1 MRPDIRSHTGQHY
14 AWMLGGAIGQLKA
27 KNDWEI
33 RAWYQYAEQFALDP
47 NLVDSDIFDSRVN
60 EKGVAVKAGY
70 MLADAISFNLTW
82 AYSWRING
90 ALGTGGIGDIA
101 VNPLDQYQ
109 TLSSGYEREVL
120 NLKTKSKP
128 STYENQTPRSLLWRW
143 WLQASPR
150 HADRLVIKGSD
161 TLGAKLVP
169 QLAEQFKAQHPG
181 TTFDIAAEGSTTGIA
196 AIIDGTA
203 QIGMSSRR
211 AKTSEVGAAREGKDM
226 KPTIVA
232 FDGIAVIVNSAN
244 PIKGL
249 TKKQVEQIF
258 TGDVTDWSAV
268 GGSGGKISVYTRNT
282 SSGTYSDFKELAM
295 KKRDYAAARKRWPAT
310 NRSRPKSAKIRTASV
325 MSAWRTSRLAE

>member
-1 MRPDIRSHTGQHY
+1 M
-14 AWMLGGAIGQLKA
+14 
-27 KNDWEI
+27 KNN
-33 RAWYQYAEQFALDP
+33 YLALSLA
-47 NLVDSDIFDSRVN
+47 LVATS
-60 EKGVAVKAGY
+60 
-70 MLADAISFNLTW
+70 
-82 AYSWRING
+82 
-90 ALGTGGIGDIA
+90 
-101 VNPLDQYQ
+101 
-109 TLSSGYEREVL
+109 LSNS
-120 NLKTKSKP
+120 N
-128 STYENQTPRSLLWRW
+128 
-143 WLQASPR
+143 
-150 HADRLVIKGSD
+150 ADRLVIKGSD

-211 AKTSEVGAAREGKDM
+211 AKTSEVGTAASKGKHM

-244 PIKGL
+244 PIKSL

-295 KKRDYAAARKRWPAT
+295 KKRDYAGGSQKMAGNEQIASEVGKNPNGIGYVGLAYDKAPGVKALSIDGTPPSVQTVLGKTYPYARPTFYYT
-310 NRSRPKSAKIRTASV
+310 NGEPQGLAKQF
-325 MSAWRTSRLAE
+325 LD